1 MIVKGSKISFAE
13 FLTIVLVI
21 GFVSWFADA
30 VVSAADPNAAIQR
43 VTAAKPT
50 RKTLTLMTTQPGWIK
65 AFEEA
70 PLHPRIAGYVKSVNV
85 DIGDHVD
92 LGQVLIVVDAPEL
105 QNEVMQH
112 EALVELAVAELSQVK
127 ATVEVANAAV
137 LSVEAKLVGVEAG
150 KARANGDY
158 QRWNAEHNRI
168 KDLAS
173 RGTVTG
179 KLVDESLNMLR
190 SAEASLEEAN
200 AAIETTKA
208 TIDEA
213 RVNVRKTEA
222 DAFAAVARIDVA
234 KANLSKAR
242 TMAQYTEIKAPFAG
256 VITER
261 NVDPGFSVM
270 PSGGT
275 SSKPLLVLSH
285 HDIVRVFAEIPET
298 EAELVTADGDTADPV
313 TVTIQGL
320 SNRSFKA
327 RVTRTS
333 WALNPTNRSLRTEI
347 DIPNEN
353 GTLRPGMYA
362 TVQIKL
368 DEKQNVLTLPV
379 GAIIREGATA
389 RCCLVVADKI
399 EYRPIQLG
407 LRSGDDFEI
416 VSGLQEND
424 TVVVA
429 RAAGLQDGQA
439 VVVLPPAA

>member
-1 MIVKGSKISFAE
+1 M
-13 FLTIVLVI
+13 I

-30 VVSAADPNAAIQR
+30 VVSAADPNVAIQR

-112 EALVELAVAELSQVK
+112 ETLVELAVAELSQVK
-127 ATVEVANAAV
+127 ATVDAANAAV

-208 TIDEA
+208 TVDEA

-222 DAFAAVARIDVA
+222 DVFAAVARIDVA

-242 TMAQYTEIKAPFAG
+242 TMCNTLDQSPFRG
-256 VITER
+256 CHYGTQRRPWFFSHVIR
-261 NVDPGFSVM
+261 RYVFQAAARVSR
-270 PSGGT
+270 
-275 SSKPLLVLSH
+275 

-320 SNRSFKA
+320 SNRSIAA
-327 RVTRTS
+327 RVT
-333 WALNPTNRSLRTEI
+333 A
-347 DIPNEN
+347 
-353 GTLRPGMYA
+353 
-362 TVQIKL
+362 Q
-368 DEKQNVLTLPV
+368 V
-379 GAIIREGATA
+379 GH
-389 RCCLVVADKI
+389 
-399 EYRPIQLG
+399 
-407 LRSGDDFEI
+407 
-416 VSGLQEND
+416 
-424 TVVVA
+424 
-429 RAAGLQDGQA
+429 
-439 VVVLPPAA
+439 